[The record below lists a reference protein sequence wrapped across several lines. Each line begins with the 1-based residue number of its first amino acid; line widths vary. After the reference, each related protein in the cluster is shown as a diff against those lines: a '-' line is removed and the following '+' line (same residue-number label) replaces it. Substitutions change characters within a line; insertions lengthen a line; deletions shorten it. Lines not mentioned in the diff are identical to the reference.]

1 MKWFEKEE
9 KEVIKYQIVE
19 VKEGSKLPEITA
31 DLRESLKTLQYSPAF
46 NYILMRLRFQKAAME
61 TSLREGLQLDEKQ
74 LRYLQA
80 GIYWASQIE
89 RDISALTQVSAS
101 TPRPAFD
108 NEADEFNK
116 IHSSLELI
124 DA

>member
-19 VKEGSKLPEITA
+19 VKEGSKLPEITS

-46 NYILMRLRFQKAAME
+46 QYLMMRARFKKAGMRAQMDEGINLSE
-61 TSLREGLQLDEKQ
+61 TQ

-80 GIYWASQIE
+80 GIYWAGDME
-89 RDISALTQVSAS
+89 RDINALTQVSAS